1 MVGEI
6 GDTSPVGGGGGGGT
20 IPSGGGGGVSSYS

>member
-20 IPSGGGGGVSSYS
+20 ISSGGGGGVSSYS